1 MASAAPSLIGARTT
15 PWLLAAYCVCLAL
28 IGFWPTPVDRPA
40 AGTLADLFRF
50 LHSNG
55 VPHWIN
61 YNFVEFSANILLFV
75 PFGLLVAM
83 VSPTRRWWMAVVL
96 GFVISLG
103 LETAQYALLSERY
116 PSGLDVLANTTGASL
131 GGLTVFLV
139 RRRRRPTL

>member
-1 MASAAPSLIGARTT
+1 MMPLSST
-15 PWLLAAYCVCLAL
+15 PTVQRSRFFLLAYCGVLAL
-28 IGFWPTPVDRPA
+28 IGFWPTPVDRPV
-40 AGTLADLFRF
+40 
-50 LHSNG
+50 SG
-55 VPHWIN
+55 VLKDILELLGALGAPHWIN